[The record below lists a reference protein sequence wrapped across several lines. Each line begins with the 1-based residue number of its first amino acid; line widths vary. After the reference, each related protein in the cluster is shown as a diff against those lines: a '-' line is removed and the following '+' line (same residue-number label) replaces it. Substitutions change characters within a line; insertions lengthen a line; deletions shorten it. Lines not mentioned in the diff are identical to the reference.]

1 MVEDRVPA
9 VESAVRIL
17 KFLKDRNHRPWGVSE
32 LSRSLELN
40 KSTCFNILKSL
51 TQHGLVAYDGGTK
64 KYGLGSGLI
73 ELGGAASTATSRAT
87 VAKPFLQDLF
97 DELKLTC
104 LLGQRFQD
112 QVIIV
117 DRVEAQDPF
126 RITIPVGQAIPVG
139 QGALGRCFLAYL
151 PEADLDHLWSQGVLE
166 HADPRK
172 GQQVA
177 PIAKTLAKVRHQG
190 FAESFGEITKGVNA
204 VAAPIFD
211 HRDQVALALGVIGFA
226 SMLPPRR
233 LAHCGRKLREVS
245 GLISRIMG
253 GGQRG

>member
-1 MVEDRVPA
+1 LA
-9 VESAVRIL
+9 S
-17 KFLKDRNHRPWGVSE
+17 
-32 LSRSLELN
+32 
-40 KSTCFNILKSL
+40 
-51 TQHGLVAYDGGTK
+51 HGLVAYDGGTK

-97 DELKLTC
+97 DELRLTC

-126 RITIPVGQAIPVG
+126 RITIPVGQALPVS

-151 PEADLDHLWSQGVLE
+151 PEADLEQLWSQGMLE
-166 HADPRK
+166 QRGPR
-172 GQQVA
+172 GRQQ
-177 PIAKTLAKVRHQG
+177 IAQITKTLAKVRNQG
-190 FAESFGEITKGVNA
+190 FAESFGEIAKGVNA

-211 HRDQVALALGVIGFA
+211 HRSHVALALGVIGFA
-226 SMLPPRR
+226 SFLPPRR
-233 LAHCGRKLREVS
+233 LAYCGRKLREVS
-245 GLISRIMG
+245 GLISRII
-253 GGQRG
+253 GGQSRP